1 MISIKEFD
9 IKSNREIH
17 KHWHVAS
24 VAELFLDVLKD
35 RNQGPFL
42 GIREDAELY
51 GDDASEVE
59 NTI

>member
-9 IKSNREIH
+9 VNSNREIH
-17 KHWHVAS
+17 KYWHVAEA
-24 VAELFLDVLKD
+24 VQLFLDVSKD

-42 GIREDAELY
+42 GIRENTGIY
-51 GDDASEVE
+51 GDDASGVE